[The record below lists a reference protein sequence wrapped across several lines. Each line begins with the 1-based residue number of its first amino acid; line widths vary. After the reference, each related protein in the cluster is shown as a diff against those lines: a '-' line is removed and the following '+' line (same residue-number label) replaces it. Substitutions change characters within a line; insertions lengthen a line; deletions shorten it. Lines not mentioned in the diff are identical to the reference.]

1 MCVIFSLGFHG
12 CWRPESVIEI
22 GFVMSKENEEDEEE
36 IHVMSKEKYF
46 MVTWRKCKLV
56 MIALIL
62 QSNRFLKE

>member
-1 MCVIFSLGFHG
+1 MGVGG
-12 CWRPESVIEI
+12 SVIETR
-22 GFVMSKENEEDEEE
+22 FVMSKENEEEDEEE